1 MTARAISS
9 VGAIS
14 GQHRSP
20 SAGEVRVGSR
30 IPALATLLTTLALSP
45 WIQAAEMVVQGEVVD
60 VVPITGSARA
70 TSGDC
75 HPSRPPADAG
85 LVELLEWDLRTTCD
99 AEPSSA
105 RISGY
110 RVYYRW
116 DGRTYS
122 RVMPEPPG
130 ETVSLRVHLN

>member
-1 MTARAISS
+1 MTARAIST
-9 VGAIS
+9 VAAIP
-14 GQHRSP
+14 GEHRSP
-20 SAGEVRVGSR
+20 NANEVRARSR
-30 IPALATLLTTLALSP
+30 IPALVTLLATLTLSP

-60 VVPITGSARA
+60 VVPITDSARA

-75 HPSRPPADAG
+75 HPRKPPADAG

-130 ETVSLRVHLN
+130 ETVSLRVRLD